1 MGNEEKLEMNLPS
14 VLKIMLERSVKLKN
28 SPKYNGGLGK
38 NVVKDIEDLVR
49 DTLGN
54 DPVHGFPHVERV
66 MKLAFKIAEEYR
78 GKYDPTVLKLAIL
91 LHDVGRIEEQDLHK
105 HHAILS
111 AEMARKIL
119 EQYGFSKEIIEKV
132 RDAILAH
139 SYTLGYKPKTV
150 EGMILSDADKL
161 DALGAVGIMRVFM
174 ESAYRKRT
182 LDEAIDHFYEK
193 LFKLKDLMMTR
204 KGKELAIKR
213 HEYMIN
219 FLNKLEREIEGLE

>member
-1 MGNEEKLEMNLPS
+1 MQTMLKVISEKFAKVEDCPPCS
-14 VLKIMLERSVKLKN
+14 SRESEDIIKE
-28 SPKYNGGLGK
+28 
-38 NVVKDIEDLVR
+38 IEDIVK

-66 MKLAFKIAEEYR
+66 MKLAFKLAEEYE
-78 GKYDPTVLKLAIL
+78 GKYDPLVLKLAVL
-91 LHDVGRIEEQDLHK
+91 LHDVGRAEEQDLHK

-111 AEMARKIL
+111 AEMAEKIL
-119 EQYGFSKEIIEKV
+119 EQYGFPREVIDKV

-139 SYTLGYKPKTV
+139 SFTLGYKPKTI

-174 ESAYRKRT
+174 ESAYRGRT
-182 LDEAIDHFYEK
+182 LDEAIHHFYEK
-193 LFKLKDLMMTR
+193 LFKLKDLMWTR
-204 KGKELAIKR
+204 KGKELATRR

-219 FLNKLEREIEGLE
+219 FLDKLEREIEGLE